1 MTTQPLAA
9 AATGLPEPSRALW
22 DIANDIDA
30 TAGDIKHLID
40 VLAAEVSELTAPA
53 DTPNYGR
60 ICRANA
66 VARALEALA
75 KTMES
80 QLDDVRDAARQEAR
94 S

>member
-1 MTTQPLAA
+1 MTTSTSSANDTA
-9 AATGLPEPSRALW
+9 LPEPSRALW

-80 QLDDVRDAARQEAR
+80 QLDDVRNDARQEAR